1 MAIERNGP
9 DTVET
14 VNDNGID
21 TVIFRYVLTATWDL
35 LSSRAKLCGEHVVLL
50 EEPMNLLNQSE

>member
-21 TVIFRYVLTATWDL
+21 TVIFR
-35 LSSRAKLCGEHVVLL
+35 
-50 EEPMNLLNQSE
+50 